1 MMGLYKLYF
10 HKVYCES
17 SRIQFV
23 PKPSYC
29 AGPQRIGRMSRR
41 RCRSLGR
48 IFSTRLTISDA
59 DIVKA
64 SANSRMVDKDGLNL
78 ARSRRLIYFGWYP
91 LSKPNCSCVKPR
103 RSEFHQHCSKGAFF
117 SGIRDILVRESCHRQ
132 PSYSAWSAY
141 CSTKYT
147 IHMLWVDSWR
157 LRTGFTQRECS
168 IRWKFLRER
177 GPRIL
182 FLLPTGMKEA

>member
-1 MMGLYKLYF
+1 MGLYKLYF

-103 RSEFHQHCSKGAFF
+103 RSRSSTKTAANARF
-117 SGIRDILVRESCHRQ
+117 SGVLGTFLFVKAAIGSVHIVPAQHIVLQSILSTNHRRVRG
-132 PSYSAWSAY
+132 
-141 CSTKYT
+141 
-147 IHMLWVDSWR
+147 D
-157 LRTGFTQRECS
+157 
-168 IRWKFLRER
+168 
-177 GPRIL
+177 
-182 FLLPTGMKEA
+182 

>member
-10 HKVYCES
+10 HKVYFES
-17 SRIQFV
+17 ARINCV

-29 AGPQRIGRMSRR
+29 AGAQRIGRMSRR

-64 SANSRMVDKDGLNL
+64 SANSRIVVKDGLNL

-103 RSEFHQHCSKGAFF
+103 RSRSSTNTAAKARF
-117 SGIRDILVRESCHRQ
+117 SAVLGTFLFAKAAIGSLHTLLGKHIVLQSIL
-132 PSYSAWSAY
+132 
-141 CSTKYT
+141 
-147 IHMLWVDSWR
+147 
-157 LRTGFTQRECS
+157 S
-168 IRWKFLRER
+168 IRCESAR
-177 GPRIL
+177 GD
-182 FLLPTGMKEA
+182 